1 MALVKYFDNNFRS
14 IAPFRS
20 IFSDL
25 DSFFTDS
32 TPDVNFRSI
41 DCLPELKFT
50 EEDNEYRLQLALPGL
65 KKDDL
70 NMELKDN
77 VLTIEYKAED
87 SKEEK
92 GSKSSFVSYFRR
104 SLILPK
110 DIDPGKINAG
120 MYDGVLSISMGKTE
134 EAGTRKIQIS

>member
-1 MALVKYFDNNFRS
+1 MSLVKYFDNNSRC
-14 IAPFRS
+14 ITPFRS

-41 DCLPELKFT
+41 ECLPELKFV
-50 EEDNEYRLQLALPGL
+50 EDDNEYLLQLALPGL

-70 NMELKDN
+70 NIELKDN

-92 GSKSSFVSYFRR
+92 GNKSSFVSYFHR
-104 SLILPK
+104 SLTLPK

-120 MYDGVLSISMGKTE
+120 MDDGVLSISMGKTE
-134 EAGTRKIQIS
+134 EAGARQIQIS